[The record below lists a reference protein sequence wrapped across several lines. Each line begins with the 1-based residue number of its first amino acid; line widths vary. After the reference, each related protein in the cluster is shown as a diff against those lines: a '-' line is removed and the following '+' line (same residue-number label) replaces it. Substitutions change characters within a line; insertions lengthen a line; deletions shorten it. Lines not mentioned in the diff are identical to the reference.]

1 MKSISNK
8 RKSILRKSLFRR
20 LIFRYRLL
28 VVNEDEQRQTYSAKF
43 SVLGMIALLTVFA
56 VVSGY
61 VAVSVYNHSPRQTRE
76 NEQEYMVRK
85 TIVNEALRLDSL
97 EEILTV
103 HERYMQN
110 VQSILLGEIK
120 VDTVY
125 SIDSLAKVRQD
136 VSLMPGTEREE
147 AFVQAYEEAERYN
160 ITAQTPSI
168 QELKSLDL
176 MRPTLGVLSRLYD
189 PQNNHLGVDIAVS
202 PNQSVVSVMDGTV
215 LMSAF
220 TAEEGYMI
228 CVSHPAGMISIFSNL
243 ESVMCRSGEKVRQ
256 GQAIAI
262 AGAGGINTSPHL
274 HFELWYMGQSI
285 DPTKYILFQ

>member
-1 MKSISNK
+1 MKSIRNK
-8 RKSILRKSLFRR
+8 RKSIIRKSLLRR
-20 LIFRYRLL
+20 LVFMYRLS
-28 VVNEDEQRQTYSAKF
+28 VVNEEEQRQTYTARF
-43 SVLGMIALLTVFA
+43 SVLGMILFLVVFSTI
-56 VVSGY
+56 VGY
-61 VAVSVYNHSPRQTRE
+61 VAVSVYNHSPRQARE
-76 NEQEYMVRK
+76 SEQEYMVRRN
-85 TIVNEALRLDSL
+85 IVDEALRLDSL
-97 EEILTV
+97 ESVLSV
-103 HERYMQN
+103 HERYMKN
-110 VQSILLGEIK
+110 VQSILLGEIN

-125 SIDSLAKVRQD
+125 SVDSLAKVREEIP
-136 VSLMPGTEREE
+136 LMQATAAEE
-147 AFVQAYEEAERYN
+147 SFVQAYEEAERYN
-160 ITAQTPSI
+160 ITTQTPAI

-176 MRPTLGVLSRLYD
+176 MRPTLGVLTRLYD
-189 PQNNHLGVDIAVS
+189 PLNDHLGVDIAVS

-220 TAEEGYMI
+220 TAEEGYVV

-262 AGAGGINTSPHL
+262 AGAGGLNTSPHL